1 MANVKISQLPALTSL
16 SGTDVLPVVSG
27 NVTYNVTAANIA
39 ALGSGSL
46 VNGANSFV
54 LNAEG
59 SVVFTGNAPGN
70 AVDRGMEWDF
80 GADKGG
86 VNSQVRQDNAGL
98 SVRAWTEVGGPG
110 GTFAA
115 SVNIV
120 TNQDANV
127 NTWIFGGNGDMLLAG
142 NLVVPVNGGI
152 RSATISPAFNSAVSN
167 ITTGETTVV
176 VTIADLVFEG
186 PFSGEVTISG
196 VTGTTEAN
204 GVWGYQA
211 VEINELQLFTDAT
224 LSTPVDGTT
233 WTAYVSGGTAAA
245 PGTYEDLSIQGGNI
259 NVGSNDQ
266 NWTFDTAGNLTLPSS
281 SVITEAANPFG
292 GQAIVLAPAGASDAD
307 QQLQIYPTALDGNH
321 LHLTT
326 GDLLNTELYLGN
338 DDFFVKLAN
347 TGNIIVNTSGNT
359 AAWTFGTDGNITLPS
374 DAASINYAN
383 GAPYGGGGGA
393 STGDITFVNT
403 TISAPNEETINI
415 QALDNDGVVSSV
427 LRLDPN
433 DTLTEL
439 RGYSSQDSN
448 SWTNADWATGVYTT
462 QGGGTIGAVEFTGA
476 ATIIDFVNSLP
487 NPENVFI
494 QVNNGPLLPFAG
506 SSGNATNIT
515 FYTNDLPATDPT
527 TVTDFAYYYSFYSG
541 IGIDYDSEVFE
552 IYSNNADLELFT
564 RGGSDTSINSSG
576 SLGLTGDGSVDL
588 RNNNATNSINIVTN
602 NNNSP
607 QAWTYGADGSLA
619 LATVNDESAKFV
631 GTRRVI
637 GGLNATAPYSV
648 TLAAGGTPTV
658 AYTSLP
664 GTNSV
669 RVTFVAQS
677 GGSGFQWEQ
686 FDVVAVPSQDVGG
699 AVNFV
704 VSNRVKSAAGI
715 GDTVVTATMN
725 TGQIEISL
733 TLDAA
738 QTSGGTA
745 SFDAVEFGLMV
756 D

>member
-54 LNAEG
+54 LNADG
-59 SVVFTGNAPGN
+59 SVVFTGDAPGN
-70 AVDRGMEWDF
+70 AVNRGMEWDF
-80 GADKGG
+80 GADNGG

-127 NTWIFGGNGDMLLAG
+127 NTWIFNGNGDMLLAG
-142 NLVVPVNGGI
+142 NLVVPVDAGI
-152 RSATISPAFNSAVSN
+152 RSATISPSFNSAITD
-167 ITTGETTVV
+167 ITTGTANVI
-176 VTIADLVFEG
+176 VTIADLAFEG
-186 PFSGEVTISG
+186 PFSGTVSISG
-196 VTGTTEAN
+196 VTGTTEAD

-211 VEINELQLFTDAT
+211 VEINEFQLFTDAT
-224 LSTPVDGTT
+224 LTTPVNGTS
-233 WTAYVSGGTAAA
+233 WTAYISGGTAAA
-245 PGTYEDLSIQGGNI
+245 LGTYEDLSVQGGNI
-259 NVGSNDQ
+259 NIGSNNQ
-266 NWTFDTAGNLTLPSS
+266 NWTFDIEGNLTLPRS
-281 SVITEAANPFG
+281 SVITESGNPFG

-307 QQLQIYPTALDGNH
+307 QQLLIYPTALDGNH

-383 GAPYGGGGGA
+383 GAPYGGGGGG

-403 TISAPNEETINI
+403 TISAPNNDDIII
-415 QALDNDGVVSSV
+415 QAVDSISYPSSTI
-427 LRLDPN
+427 LMSPS
-433 DTLTEL
+433 DTLTRVEQW
-439 RGYSSQDSN
+439 SSQN
-448 SWTNADWATGVYTT
+448 SITFTTGDWDTGVYTNN
-462 QGGGTIGAVEFTGA
+462 GGGQGAVQFTD
-476 ATIIDFVNSLP
+476 ATNIINFVDSLQG
-487 NPENVFI
+487 VSQIYFS
-494 QVNNGPLLPFAG
+494 VNGGPQLAWDGTSAG
-506 SSGNATNIT
+506 GGNIT
-515 FYTNDLPATDPT
+515 FYTPTLPATDPT
-527 TVTDFAYYYSFYSG
+527 TVTSFEYFYSYG
-541 IGIDYDSEVFE
+541 SRIEIDYDSEEFN
-552 IYSNNADLELFT
+552 IQANNVDLELRT
-564 RGGSDTSINSSG
+564 TGQNRIEINSDENLSMNGNGSVSISNLSNTDGINITTDANSG
-576 SLGLTGDGSVDL
+576 SAPTWS
-588 RNNNATNSINIVTN
+588 
-602 NNNSP
+602 
-607 QAWTYGADGSLA
+607 YGVDGSLA

-637 GGLNATAPYSV
+637 GGLNATSPYSV
-648 TLAAGGTPTV
+648 VLAAGGTPTL
-658 AYTSLP
+658 AYTSTA
-664 GTNSV
+664 GTDSV
-669 RVTFVAQS
+669 RVTFAVQS
-677 GGSGFQWEQ
+677 GGAGFQWEQ
-686 FDVVAVPSQDVGG
+686 FDVVAVRSQDVPG

-715 GDTVVTATMN
+715 GDTVVTAVMGA
-725 TGQIEISL
+725 GQIEISL

-738 QTSGGTA
+738 QTSGGWA

>member
-54 LNAEG
+54 LNADG

-98 SVRAWTEVGGPG
+98 SVQAWTEVGMG
-110 GTFAA
+110 GVYAA
-115 SVNIV
+115 PVNIV

-142 NLVVPVNGGI
+142 NLVVPVDGGI
-152 RSATISPAFNSAVSN
+152 RSATINPAFNSAITG
-167 ITTGETTVV
+167 ITTGAANVI
-176 VTIADLVFEG
+176 VTLADGVFEG
-186 PFSGEVTISG
+186 PFSGTVTISG
-196 VTGTTEAN
+196 VNGTTEAD
-204 GVWGYQA
+204 GVWGYEA
-211 VEINELQLFTDAT
+211 VEFDQFQLFTDDT
-224 LSTPVDGTT
+224 LSTPVNGTT

-266 NWTFDTAGNLTLPSS
+266 NWTFDTAGNLTLPRSS
-281 SVITEAANPFG
+281 IITEVNNPFG
-292 GQAIVLAPAGASDAD
+292 GQAIVLAPAGVSDAD
-307 QQLQIYPTALDGNH
+307 QQLRVYPTAADGNH

-347 TGNIIVNTSGNT
+347 TGNIVVNTSGNT

-374 DAASINYAN
+374 DVASINYAN
-383 GAPYGGGGGA
+383 GAPYGGGGGG

-403 TISAPNEETINI
+403 TISAPNDTDINI
-415 QALDNDGVVSSV
+415 QALNNDGLISSGISMQPGDTYT
-427 LRLDPN
+427 RLQQW
-433 DTLTEL
+433 
-439 RGYSSQDSN
+439 GGQDSN
-448 SWTNADWATGVYTT
+448 SWTTADWATGVYTT
-462 QGGGTIGAVEFTGA
+462 QGGGSIGAVEFTDA
-476 ATIIDFVNSLP
+476 QEIIDFVNSLQ
-487 NPENVFI
+487 NAGQIYFS
-494 QVNNGPLLPFAG
+494 VNGGPLLAWGGTSAG
-506 SSGNATNIT
+506 GSNIT
-515 FYTNDLPATDPT
+515 FYTPTLPDVDPT
-527 TVTDFAYYYSFYSG
+527 TVTTFEYFYSYSSL
-541 IGIDYDSEVFE
+541 IEIDYDAEEFNIE
-552 IYSNNADLELFT
+552 ANNVDLVLRTTGQGRIELL
-564 RGGSDTSINSSG
+564 SDNNLSMSG
-576 SLGLTGDGSVDL
+576 NGSV
-588 RNNNATNSINIVTN
+588 SISNLSTTGGIDIRTDSTSLS
-602 NNNSP
+602 SP
-607 QAWTYGADGSLA
+607 AWLYGVDGSLA
-619 LATVNDESAKFV
+619 LATVDDESAKFV

-648 TLAAGGTPTV
+648 TLAAGGTPTL
-658 AYTSLP
+658 AYISTL

-669 RVTFVAQS
+669 RVTFAVQS

-704 VSNRVKSAAGI
+704 VSNRVKSASGI
-715 GDTVVTATMN
+715 ADTVVSATMN

-745 SFDAVEFGLMV
+745 GFDAVEFGLMV